1 MKNLK
6 RLREDHGLSQQK
18 FAEIFN
24 LSQQSVYKYENN
36 LSEPSLDTLKKIAD
50 YYETSMDYLTDYT
63 DTPLPPDYEN
73 ICTATITCDEMHLIT
88 QFRNLSSDYKSL
100 ILELISCHLKELNIE
115 NKEK

>member
-63 DTPLPPDYEN
+63 DTPIPPDYEN
-73 ICTATITCDEMHLIT
+73 TCTATITCDEMHLIT